1 MPYSH
6 IPLKKTSVQN
16 ILESPW
22 LGLRPDVVL
31 HPGPIDPDGQRS
43 YVLED
48 PVRGNNFR
56 LGYAEGELLYRL
68 ATEPDPDAAAADLYA
83 TTTLRPSLEEIAA
96 FIAMLQ
102 REGVAILPKEEVV
115 RRETEENS
123 MNPSSETTEPFSL
136 RRLLQGA
143 VFFRVPLLRPDAFLT
158 RTLPYISWL
167 WSPVCCWFYI
177 LCGMM
182 GLVLTLQEIE
192 LYFSTVSYLF
202 TPQGGL
208 AFFLCLA
215 LLKTGHEFAHA
226 YSVKALSPALHVR
239 AMGIFFIVFWPLL
252 YTDTTDVWKIPDRRR
267 RIWVS
272 AAGVLF
278 ELAVA
283 GIALLMWAI
292 LPDGILRSLMF
303 FLSGTS
309 LISSVFVNLNPFMR
323 FDGYYVL
330 MDLWG
335 IDNLRPRAFA
345 MLRHLIR
352 RILFDWKGPVPEI
365 HPRRRSMMFYGFL
378 AILYRIFIAISI
390 AVAAYLLFFKIL
402 PILALAVFGVEIW
415 LFIIRPL
422 WIEGHSIFKNRH
434 YLGAKFRMALT
445 AGIFFG
451 LLALL
456 CVPFP
461 RFERLPCLLL
471 FKGTNRI
478 EAPGPGQLALALP
491 QIGHSVAAGDLIT
504 RLEDDALL
512 HEARNARFD
521 LQAARVSIENLGTG
535 GEKGAYR
542 NWLLA
547 EEKRLTAAVEKYV
560 QAIAQMEIRAP
571 AHGRITDINQDLYEG
586 SFVAGGTYL
595 FTIATPDV
603 RELKAFVHENLRIHE
618 QSLTASEFRPLAVS
632 HRLASPSYPTAFRE
646 KSDFPAHYLPNETL
660 LDFAGGPIVSVQDT
674 RGGRP
679 RDAHFAF
686 TFDVQ
691 DVPRWLPHGMP
702 SWIWVRIQSRSVA
715 GQAFGKIWRS
725 FTEKNFF

>member
-1 MPYSH
+1 MPSCH
-6 IPLKKTSVQN
+6 IPSKKMSVQDL
-16 ILESPW
+16 LEIPW
-22 LGLRPDVVL
+22 VGLRPDVVL

-68 ATEPDPDAAAADLYA
+68 ATESDPDAAAADLYA

-102 REGVAILPKEEVV
+102 REGVAILPKEEVI
-115 RRETEENS
+115 RRETEEDI
-123 MNPSSETTEPFSL
+123 MKPYSESTETFSL
-136 RRLLQGA
+136 GKLLQGA

-167 WSPVCCWFYI
+167 WSPMCCWFYI

-202 TPQGGL
+202 TPQGGV

-226 YSVKALSPALHVR
+226 YAVKALSPVLHVR

-252 YTDTTDVWKIPDRRR
+252 YTDTTDVWKISDRRR
-267 RIWVS
+267 RVWVS

-309 LISSVFVNLNPFMR
+309 LLSSALINLNPFMR

-345 MLRHLIR
+345 MLRHLMR
-352 RILFDWKGPVPEI
+352 RILFDWKGPAPEV
-365 HPRRRSMMFYGFL
+365 HPSRRSMIVYGVL
-378 AILYRIFIAISI
+378 ASLYRIFIAISI
-390 AVAAYLLFFKIL
+390 ALAAYFLFFDVL
-402 PILALAVFGVEIW
+402 PILALAVFAVEIW

-422 WIEGHSIFKNRH
+422 WTEGYAIFKNRS
-434 YLGAKFRMALT
+434 YLGTKFRLALT
-445 AGIFFG
+445 GGICLG
-451 LLALL
+451 LCTLL
-456 CVPFP
+456 CIPFP

-491 QIGHSVAAGDLIT
+491 SVGHTVAEGDLIT

-512 HEARNARFD
+512 HEAQNARFD
-521 LQAARVSIENLGTG
+521 LQAVRVSIENLGTG

-547 EEKRLTAAVEKYV
+547 EEKRLIAAVEKYV

-571 AHGRITDINQDLYEG
+571 ANGRITDINHELYEG
-586 SFVAGGTYL
+586 SYVAGGTWL

-603 RELKAFVHENLRIHE
+603 RELKAFVHENLRI
-618 QSLTASEFRPLAVS
+618 QAQRVTASEFRPLTVS
-632 HRLASPSYPTAFRE
+632 HRLASPGYPAAFRE
-646 KSDFPAHYLPNETL
+646 KSDFPAYYLPNETL

-691 DVPRWLPHGMP
+691 HIPSWLPHGMP

-715 GQAFGKIWRS
+715 GQVFSKIWRS
-725 FTEKNFF
+725 FTERNFF